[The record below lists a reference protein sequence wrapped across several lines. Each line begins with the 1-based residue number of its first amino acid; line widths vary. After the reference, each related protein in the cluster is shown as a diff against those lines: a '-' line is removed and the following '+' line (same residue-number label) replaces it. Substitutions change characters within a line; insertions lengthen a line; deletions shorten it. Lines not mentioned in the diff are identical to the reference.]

1 MTAVAVVSAPIPL
14 AETGSALTAFKM
26 SYQQLFEEF
35 KGKLVA
41 EYTDM
46 RCSYMNEYQSNY
58 EANTSRTQDRITEAN
73 ESIASKEE

>member
-1 MTAVAVVSAPIPL
+1 MVREPIPL
-14 AETGSALTAFKM
+14 NETGGDLTAFKM

-58 EANTSRTQDRITEAN
+58 EENTSRTQDRITEA
-73 ESIASKEE
+73 